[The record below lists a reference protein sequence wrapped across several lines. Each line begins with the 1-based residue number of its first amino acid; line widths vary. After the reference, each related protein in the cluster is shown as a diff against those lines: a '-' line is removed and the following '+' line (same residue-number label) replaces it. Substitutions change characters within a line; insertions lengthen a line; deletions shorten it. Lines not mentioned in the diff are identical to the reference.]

1 MVCFHSRYFKDA
13 SLLSLR
19 VPVGLSRQHT
29 AENRRPRTKD
39 TDTSALH
46 TQHTV
51 TNGDPYG
58 LDPQKTITNGR
69 LFTEEELSNAMSQS
83 TLKASRRE
91 RS

>member
-1 MVCFHSRYFKDA
+1 MVCLQSRCFKFA

-46 TQHTV
+46 AQQTV

-69 LFTEEELSNAMSQS
+69 LFTEEELANAMSQS

-91 RS
+91 WS